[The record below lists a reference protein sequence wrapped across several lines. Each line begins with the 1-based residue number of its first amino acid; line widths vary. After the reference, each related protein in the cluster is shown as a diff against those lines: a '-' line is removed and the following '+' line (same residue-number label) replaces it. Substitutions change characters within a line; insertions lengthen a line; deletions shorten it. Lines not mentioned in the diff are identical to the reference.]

1 MHILKESGNHLKR
14 QTQIALIMIILCIAS
29 LAILLLI
36 SIPRMPFYFN
46 AGAYE
51 GSRALAIVFPMG
63 GVFYFLRMYRSSWLG
78 LEGEKQVTRLLE
90 SSLDNS
96 YYLVNDVVY
105 SNDKGKK
112 RNIDHILLGPNAI
125 FAIET
130 KNWRGK
136 FFYSPNYQANSNAR
150 WVQQKITDSK
160 VLGDRKI
167 WVQGVVVFLNYAQTS
182 NLSDATVEV
191 LELSDLI
198 DFILNYRRHSFSP
211 QELETV
217 GRILD
222 QAGIA

>member
-29 LAILLLI
+29 LTILLLI

-78 LEGEKQVTRLLE
+78 FEGEKQVTRLLE

-96 YYLVNDVVY
+96 YYLVNDLVY
-105 SNDKGKK
+105 SNDKGRK

-136 FFYSPNYQANSNAR
+136 FFYSPNYQAKSNAR

-182 NLSDATVEV
+182 NLSDETVEV

-198 DFILNYRRHSFSP
+198 DFILKYRRHSFSP